1 LFEKFFQY
9 FFVSPPL
16 FLLFSSS
23 LFPLFLSLS
32 LSLYLSQVTKG
43 KGSMPAWLGQL
54 SPEEINAVAS
64 YVFEQ
69 ATGDK
74 W

>member
-1 LFEKFFQY
+1 MFEKFFQY
-9 FFVSPPL
+9 FFVSPPPL

-32 LSLYLSQVTKG
+32 QVTNG
-43 KGSMPAWLGQL
+43 KGSMPAWGGQL

-64 YVFEQ
+64 YVYDQ
-69 ATGDK
+69 ASGDK

>member
-1 LFEKFFQY
+1 LSIFCLKSFSSIFL
-9 FFVSPPL
+9 SHPPPL

-32 LSLYLSQVTKG
+32 QVTNG
-43 KGSMPAWLGQL
+43 KGSMPAWGGQL

-64 YVFEQ
+64 YVYDQ
-69 ATGDK
+69 ASGDK

>member
-1 LFEKFFQY
+1 
-9 FFVSPPL
+9 
-16 FLLFSSS
+16 
-23 LFPLFLSLS
+23 
-32 LSLYLSQVTKG
+32 
-43 KGSMPAWLGQL
+43 MPAWLGQL